1 MLGSVLSVAV
11 LWFTSIPL
19 GIPGEWTWDRVPV
32 EPDFAWNVCG
42 GTVAAAFF
50 VLYVCLGNRRFGT
63 NSHPLKSIE
72 VTAWLLGLVVGSY
85 LWIWIVQEVAPVKNR
100 LGKSA
105 FVLYYANSS
114 GYFTR
119 ARYDEPEARKLLAG
133 YEDLMRQ
140 GDVLHTGTH
149 PPGLF
154 LAFHGLLAACEASPA
169 LSSFLDAT
177 QPASFREATDV
188 IASNNLRR
196 RVPRPLMPLDKRV
209 LWLATLLVLS
219 SASLTV
225 LPLFGLLRRTCSLQI
240 AWLGASL
247 WPSLPALAIFIPKS
261 DALFPLIG
269 LCLLWCWLTAWDNR
283 SLVLSA
289 VSGLIAWL
297 GLICSLAFMPVL
309 VQAFLLSVVAT
320 TVFPAIIPPSEATFE
335 DGRRRL
341 FSQIDIRRLLCI
353 TAAVLGFVGPTFLMW
368 FTVKINLFQVWWL
381 NYHNHAGF
389 YEQYPRTYVKW
400 LLVNPVELLFSAG
413 WPIAFLSASICLST
427 CLDLYRKVA
436 VYWNQ
441 SKQIAPHLDQ
451 RKAINT
457 SSVVVSTMLVWGLL
471 WMTGKNSGEAAR
483 LWIIF
488 LPWLVW
494 LAGIQLGRLTEGD
507 LTSTRIVRTI
517 VFLLMTQF
525 LVSLLTVSRVS
536 GFHSESG

>member
-11 LWFTSIPL
+11 LWFTTVPL

-32 EPDFAWNVCG
+32 EPDFAWNLCG

-50 VLYVCLGNRRFGT
+50 ILYVCLGIRRFRT
-63 NSHPLKSIE
+63 SFPPPRSLE
-72 VTAWLLGLVVGSY
+72 VTAWLLGLVAASF

-154 LAFHGLLAACEASPA
+154 LAFHGLLAACESSPL

-177 QPASFREATDV
+177 QPASFREASDV

-209 LWLATLLVLS
+209 LWLATLLVLC
-219 SASLTV
+219 SASLAV
-225 LPLFGLLRRTCSLQI
+225 LPLFGLLRRTCSLPI

-269 LCLLWCWLTAWDNR
+269 LCLLWCWLTAWDTR
-283 SLVLSA
+283 SLLLSIIG
-289 VSGLIAWL
+289 GLIAWL
-297 GLICSLAFMPVL
+297 GLICSLAFVPVF

-320 TVFPAIIPPSEATFE
+320 IVFPSSDIASEHAC
-335 DGRRRL
+335 DGGWRNR
-341 FSQIDIRRLLCI
+341 FSQIGVRRWLCI
-353 TAAVLGFVGPTFLMW
+353 PAATLGFVGPTWLLW
-368 FTVKINLFQVWWL
+368 WSAKVNLLQIWWL

-389 YEQYPRTYVKW
+389 YQQYPRTYVKW

-413 WPIAFLSASICLST
+413 WPVAFLSASVCLNT
-427 CLDLYRKVA
+427 CLKQYRNRVPQGNQPEQVA
-436 VYWNQ
+436 PQ
-441 SKQIAPHLDQ
+441 FDR
-451 RKAINT
+451 RKAYHT
-457 SSVVVSTMLVWGLL
+457 SSVVISTMFVWGLL
-471 WMTGKNSGEAAR
+471 WITGKNSGEAAR
-483 LWIIF
+483 LWILF

-494 LAGIQLGRLTEGD
+494 LAAIQLEVSTGGD
-507 LTSTRIVRTI
+507 LNSIRIERRTVI
-517 VFLLMTQF
+517 LLMTQF